1 MLRNFEEV
9 IEQTRKL
16 GGREVA
22 VAAAGDREV
31 LEAVRL
37 AGEKGVARGLL
48 VGDEGTIRP
57 LAEELGLGDLRV
69 VHEPDPAAAAVR
81 AAELVHRGEAQVL
94 LKGLVNSS
102 DFMRGVLHP
111 EKGLR
116 TGRLLSHLAVF
127 QIPGTP
133 KLAFHTDGGINIA
146 PDLEAK
152 KGILA
157 NALAALAALGY
168 DAPKVAA
175 ITANEQVNP
184 KMPATVDAAGL
195 VEAWKAGAFEVPC
208 VVEGPIA
215 LDVALSPEAARHKGI
230 ESAVSGDVDLFL
242 MPNIEAGNV
251 AGKSLLHYAGAQM
264 AGLVLGAAAPVVLT
278 SRAETAQG
286 KLVSIALACLA
297 AAKG

>member
-9 IEQTRKL
+9 IERTRQL
-16 GGREVA
+16 GGKSLA

-37 AGEKGVARGLL
+37 AGEQGVARGIL
-48 VGDEGTIRP
+48 VGDREAIRP
-57 LAEELGLGDLRV
+57 LPEELGLGDLRV
-69 VHEPDPAAAAVR
+69 IHEPDPAAAAVR
-81 AAELVHRGEAQVL
+81 AAELVRVGEAQVL
-94 LKGLVNSS
+94 LKGMVNSS

-116 TGRLLSHLAVF
+116 TGRLLSHLAAF
-127 QIPGTP
+127 QIPGEG
-133 KLAFHTDGGINIA
+133 KLVFHSDGGINIA

-168 DAPKVAA
+168 HAPKVAV

-184 KMPATVDAAGL
+184 KMPATVDAAAL
-195 VEAWKAGAFEVPC
+195 VEAWKAGAFRVPC

-251 AGKSLLHYAGAQM
+251 AGKSLLHYARAQM

-278 SRAETAQG
+278 SRSETAEG
-286 KLVSIALACLA
+286 KLYSIALACLA
-297 AAKG
+297 SA

>member
-9 IEQTRKL
+9 IERTRQL
-16 GGREVA
+16 GGKSLA

-37 AGEKGVARGLL
+37 AGEQGVARGIL
-48 VGDEGTIRP
+48 VGDREAIRP

-69 VHEPDPAAAAVR
+69 IHEPDPAASAVR
-81 AAELVHRGEAQVL
+81 AAELVRVGEAQVL
-94 LKGLVNSS
+94 LKGMVNSS

-116 TGRLLSHLAVF
+116 TGRLLSHLAAF
-127 QIPGTP
+127 QIPGEG
-133 KLAFHTDGGINIA
+133 KLVFHSDGGINIA

-157 NALAALAALGY
+157 NALAALGY
-168 DAPKVAA
+168 HAPKVAV

-184 KMPATVDAAGL
+184 KMPATVDAAAL
-195 VEAWKAGAFEVPC
+195 VEAWKAGAFRVPC

-251 AGKSLLHYAGAQM
+251 AGKSLLHYARAQM

-278 SRAETAQG
+278 SRSETAEG
-286 KLVSIALACLA
+286 KLYSIALACLA
-297 AAKG
+297 SA

>member
-9 IEQTRKL
+9 IERTRQL
-16 GGREVA
+16 GGKSLA

-37 AGEKGVARGLL
+37 AGELGVARGIL
-48 VGDEGTIRP
+48 VGDREAIRP

-69 VHEPDPAAAAVR
+69 IHEPDPAAAAVR
-81 AAELVHRGEAQVL
+81 AAELVRVGEAQVL
-94 LKGLVNSS
+94 LKGMVNSS

-116 TGRLLSHLAVF
+116 TGRLLSHLAAF
-127 QIPGTP
+127 QIPGEG
-133 KLAFHTDGGINIA
+133 KLVFHSDGGINIA

-168 DAPKVAA
+168 HAPKVAV

-184 KMPATVDAAGL
+184 KMPATVDAAAL
-195 VEAWKAGAFEVPC
+195 VEAWKAGAFRVPC

-251 AGKSLLHYAGAQM
+251 AGKSLLHYARAQM

-278 SRAETAQG
+278 SRSETAEG
-286 KLVSIALACLA
+286 KLYSIALACLA
-297 AAKG
+297 SA